1 MYGFLILELFRK
13 SWIPDTWKN
22 IRFPF
27 FPFFSVMTAAGSLFT
42 SCIEQVEPEGIRDM
56 RIAKAEFIRSLK
68 DLNTAKGELL
78 RAKAAVE
85 QANAAYTAAQTAW
98 ESEYNKM
105 VNEGLRLQNEA
116 QAAQNEQDAARI
128 AKQIAEWEMEL
139 EKAQKQHE
147 IDMAIKEQEIL
158 NELENLRKAQRD
170 IELKAQDL
178 TKEEKEALVAAAG
191 AYYATVAAIAKENMK
206 IAQLKAELDVFKAQE
221 GNGQMWDE
229 DSRQYVAYIEY
240 YENQIAAAEA
250 RIANNKKKIEN
261 NSKKIEDV
269 EAWAAEIKAYE
280 KEMAELEYSKKDLTM
295 ADANYYVTY
304 VHDGIKKYN
313 AAIDEFTAKYGT
325 DPSVAPSRLDTLWKE
340 NGAPKA
346 ADFVVGY
353 AESIKTPALENKG
366 TPAYSKFFNMLSTY
380 RNRYWNDVAILTL
393 GTDEEG
399 NFGYMINA
407 QQSMKEFVMGDEN
420 GDKGSQKLTEII
432 KNNRRIEDYD
442 EAEYKNGTRLVIERA
457 YDTTKINMLA
467 ADYGLRGALSVLNR
481 DMVLSETEQPDVE
494 AAKILMDSLQ
504 GVWND
509 HRTTLI
515 DGLTKYDPYTKAIDN
530 YTAAVTAFNAA
541 VAQDKKDAEAVGA
554 AIEEWNVL
562 LESLST
568 KRIAKI
574 TSELEA
580 GAVFDAIIKLAENR
594 AKLDYEPDYSNGYVE
609 NKDYFYYATKEEK
622 GKPVVDSI
630 EFVKLNRQMALVK
643 SDATKDTYSD
653 YAYDDKTAEPYVIS
667 DCPNAYIGLVRIVD
681 QFFGRNGSNFSQ
693 DCDVNNTL
701 YGKYEFV
708 KAEGE
713 KGKTGY
719 KAATIAPLG
728 GGTYSSVAT
737 NDAKIDLNSDDKK
750 SDGKTKGLNA
760 RAAVIDSVAKFY
772 DVYKAFWY
780 DEEVEFVKA
789 TVEGY
794 FKGTG
799 KYFDLVE
806 KADSKAADIAKAK
819 TNAEKEIAAILKY
832 DPKCYTEETFTEP
845 FNIVSFNEMNLAYSS
860 AITVILG
867 SVDPMSKGADAYWGT
882 SAIFGELYA
891 DHGDKEDNLYYEDGR
906 NTDFY
911 NYMMAAWDYALAQNP
926 ISVDIDDITAWVDA
940 VEAAFEAD
948 AKAAAEPDADL
959 LAEATDRY
967 NKAIERF
974 EHNEEFSAAWV
985 EFVGVDEDGEL
996 LGYEKIDE
1004 TINEN
1009 NWKENFPFVE
1019 ETATGIIT
1027 GAWDTMKVG
1036 GQLLKNLDEFFP
1048 ELPATVKELTES
1060 LTEINDLI
1068 EHQEILIN
1076 AAKDAYFLAA
1086 QAAQYDKDSADW
1098 DELKKAYDK
1107 VVKGEENRLK
1117 GLITDDQDAIK
1128 GYAKTIADRKAGI
1141 DEYTIEIA
1149 NKEAEIAKV
1158 EMVLAALE
1166 KAQALA
1172 KANYDK
1178 VMEYIQAQDFGFIN
1192 FADIYDVI
1200 DEMLDKMPEVKS
1212 AVENLFRSLLNNI

>member
-1 MYGFLILELFRK
+1 MYDLQILELFRK
-13 SWIPDTWKN
+13 SWIPDTWKY

-27 FPFFSVMTAAGSLFT
+27 FPVFSVMTAAGSLFT

-56 RIAKAEFIRSLK
+56 RIAKAEYIRSLK
-68 DLNTAKGELL
+68 DLNAAKGELL
-78 RAKAAVE
+78 RAKAEVE
-85 QANAAYTAAQTAW
+85 RANAAYTAAATAW

-147 IDMAIKEQEIL
+147 IDMAVKEQEIL

-313 AAIDEFTAKYGT
+313 AAIEEFKEKYG
-325 DPSVAPSRLDTLWKE
+325 DVPSAPSHIDTLWKE
-340 NGAPKA
+340 KGEPKA
-346 ADFVVGY
+346 TDYTVGNADTIDFPTLKHIY
-353 AESIKTPALENKG
+353 
-366 TPAYSKFFNMLSTY
+366 TPAYNKFRNLLSSY
-380 RNRYWNDVAILTL
+380 EYYDADAGKWEYIINP
-393 GTDEEG
+393 
-399 NFGYMINA
+399 GYNSTTEYLIYAN
-407 QQSMKEFVMGDEN
+407 QSMKDFIMGDEN
-420 GDKGSQKLTEII
+420 GDKDTQVLKEII
-432 KNNRRIEDYD
+432 TENRNLD
-442 EAEYKNGTRLVIERA
+442 EAKGKIKLEQAFDTLKVDYKA
-457 YDTTKINMLA
+457 S
-467 ADYGLRGALSVLNR
+467 YGLRGALSVLNR
-481 DMVLSETEQPDVE
+481 DMVLTETEQPDVE

-509 HRTTLI
+509 HRNTLI

-530 YTAAVTAFNAA
+530 YTAAVTAYTEAK
-541 VAQDKKDAEAVGA
+541 AQDKKDAEAVGA
-554 AIEEWNVL
+554 AIEDLLGVIAESKVTNFANVDNPL
-562 LESLST
+562 V
-568 KRIAKI
+568 
-574 TSELEA
+574 A
-580 GAVFDAIIKLAENR
+580 GALFDAVLAFAIAREN
-594 AKLDYEPDYSNGYVE
+594 LDYVDETKLKSGENKRFFYYTSAFNADGTPKQIDSVAFAQLTKADVITKPVADYVYDQEGNKVTAIANGYPVLVNVVKQLFPDDGTV
-609 NKDYFYYATKEEK
+609 NKA
-622 GKPVVDSI
+622 
-630 EFVKLNRQMALVK
+630 
-643 SDATKDTYSD
+643 
-653 YAYDDKTAEPYVIS
+653 
-667 DCPNAYIGLVRIVD
+667 
-681 QFFGRNGSNFSQ
+681 
-693 DCDVNNTL
+693 L
-701 YGKYEFV
+701 YGLYEF
-708 KAEGE
+708 KEAKGE

-719 KAATIAPLG
+719 EAATIALVD

-737 NDAKIDLNSDDKK
+737 NDAKIDLNSDEKK
-750 SDGKTKGLNA
+750 SDNKTKGLNA

-772 DVYKAFWY
+772 AVYKAFWY

-806 KADSKAADIAKAK
+806 KAGSKADDIAKAK
-819 TNAEKEIAAILKY
+819 TAAEKEIANVLKY
-832 DPKCYTEETFTEP
+832 DPECYTEETFTEP
-845 FNIVSFNEMNLAYSS
+845 FNIVSFDDRMNLAYSS
-860 AITVILG
+860 AIEAILG
-867 SVDPMSKGADAYWGT
+867 SVDPMSTDDNYWGT
-882 SAIFGELYA
+882 SAIFGQIYKY
-891 DHGDKEDNLYYEDGR
+891 HGDKKDNLYYEEGR

-911 NYMMAAWDYALAQNP
+911 NYMMASWDYALAQNP

-948 AKAAAEPDADL
+948 AKAAAEPDAAF

-1019 ETATGIIT
+1019 KTDPTKIIT
-1027 GAWDTMKVG
+1027 GAWDTTKVG

-1128 GYAKTIADRKAGI
+1128 GFAKTIADRKAGI

-1149 NKEAEIAKV
+1149 KKEAEIAKV